1 MAEGVSMVVGVVVN
15 GVVVVVVGEVVVIGL
30 SEAGVELLEVMLG
43 LAEVDEV
50 VDVDGT
56 TVVVVTP
63 AAPLMITTLPRHPHS
78 SDSADSTSLKSK
90 EHSLLF

>member
-63 AAPLMITTLPRHPHS
+63 AAPLMITTLRTTHYCS
-78 SDSADSTSLKSK
+78 RG
-90 EHSLLF
+90 